1 MHIEEAEV
9 SLPNFSIFREDRS
22 DNSAFGGSA
31 IFVHNSL
38 TVSKLDWFKNTE
50 SVAVNVS
57 FSNKTSMQ
65 VICVYRSPNS
75 SRIEN
80 NRLLSQLE
88 NVPFTSPDFQNIVMV
103 GDVNLPNVDWTN
115 GIVLGPVDTIDQKL
129 VIQNEYLDL
138 FTTMGLHWYVEE
150 PTRYKLVNGNVQ
162 SAILDQVFS
171 NNDSIIK
178 DVSIKAPLGKSDH
191 VCIDIETNMHTNVE
205 YMNVKQRNW
214 SKVTETF
221 VSERGNNI
229 DWSVNINA
237 SVNEMWSDINSKL
250 QTIIHDVPESV
261 LKVSRHG
268 ELLEKPPWESN
279 RLARKRKE
287 KDQTWRV
294 FDSAPCMEN
303 FQTALG
309 KQRLYERVEYEEK
322 LKHEQKIVKNLKKN
336 CKPLFRYFKSKSK
349 TRKNVSSLKKESGK
363 LTESPSE
370 TAEELANF
378 FQSVHSFEEFGPLHE
393 YCYNNSV
400 VNNIMCELSISV
412 NDVKLLLSKLDV
424 SKSMGPD
431 EVHPK
436 ILKYLSSNDSFIL
449 AITQLF
455 NKCIKDE
462 NIPSIWKTAIVVP
475 IHKKGSMHLP
485 SNYRPVSLTC
495 ILCKVYEKFIRT
507 HILNFIKDRIISSQ
521 HGFVQGKS
529 TLSNL
534 LETIDVLNEFL
545 SNDNYADILYLDFS
559 KAFDSVS
566 HYRLLIKME
575 ALGIST
581 NMLNIV
587 RDFLADRTMKVKVG
601 SAFSGSRC
609 VPSGVPQGSVLGPL
623 LFLIFINDLPTR
635 IKSLV
640 QLFADDVKI
649 LVEPS
654 LHDIA
659 QSDLDYL
666 SEWEHIWKLK
676 FNVDK
681 CKVLHCGR
689 DNVRY
694 RYKLNG
700 KDLEEISEERDL
712 GVIFN
717 EPFNF
722 TNFILAII
730 SKANQKIGWV
740 MRNILSRD
748 AHVITKVYK
757 TLIRPH
763 VEYCTQ
769 AWAPVARH
777 GNWNFI
783 LKLESIQR
791 KVTRAISGLRDFTY
805 KQRLESLG
813 LTTLLERRMRGDL
826 IETFKILNNKNNY
839 GSEFFNVS
847 SRTGNLL
854 SRSIS
859 KTKTTKQ
866 LDFFSNR
873 VIKYW
878 NKLPNNIKSSTS
890 VNSFKNNL
898 DKFRVFG
905 KSQNLQGHF
914 WELSDEIFNRI

>member
-1 MHIEEAEV
+1 M
-9 SLPNFSIFREDRS
+9 PNFSIFREDRS
-22 DNSAFGGSA
+22 DNSGFGGSA
-31 IFVHNSL
+31 IFVHSSL
-38 TVSKLDWFKNTE
+38 NVSKLDWFKNTE
-50 SVAVNVS
+50 SVAVNVRI
-57 FSNKTSMQ
+57 SNKKSMQ
-65 VICVYRSPNS
+65 VICVYRSPNLS
-75 SRIEN
+75 KPQN
-80 NRLLSQLE
+80 NKLLSQLE
-88 NVPFTSPDFQNIVMV
+88 NVPFNSPDFPNIIMV
-103 GDVNLPNVDWTN
+103 GDFNLPNVDWTK
-115 GIVLGPVDTIDQKL
+115 GIVVGPVDTVDQRL
-129 VIQNEYLDL
+129 IMQNDFLDL
-138 FTTMGLHWYVEE
+138 FNTMGLHWYLEE
-150 PTRYKLVNGNVQ
+150 PTRVKYVSTSNNIQ
-162 SAILDQVFS
+162 SAVLDQVLT
-171 NNDSIIK
+171 NNDCIIK
-178 DVSIKAPLGKSDH
+178 DVNIKAPLGKSDH
-191 VCIDIETNMHTNVE
+191 VGIEIETHLHTNVD
-205 YMNVKQRNW
+205 YMQLKQRNW

-221 VSERGNNI
+221 VLEKGNI
-229 DWSVNINA
+229 DWSVNVNS
-237 SVNEMWSDINSKL
+237 SVNEMWEDINSKL
-250 QTIIHDVPESV
+250 QTIISDVPEAV

-268 ELLEKPPWESN
+268 ELLERAPWESN
-279 RLARKRKE
+279 RLGRKRKE

-294 FDSAPCMEN
+294 FDGAPCMEN

-309 KQRLYERVEYEEK
+309 KQKEYEKVEYEEK
-322 LKHEQKIVKNLKKN
+322 LKHEQKIVKNLKEN

-393 YCYNNSV
+393 FCYNNNN
-400 VNNIMCELSISV
+400 VNNVMCGLSISRE
-412 NDVKLLLSKLDV
+412 DVKVLLSKLDV

-431 EVHPK
+431 EIHPK
-436 ILKYLSSNDSFIL
+436 ILKFLSSNESFIA
-449 AITQLF
+449 AITELF

-495 ILCKVYEKFIRT
+495 ILCKIYEKFIRT
-507 HILNFIKDRIISSQ
+507 HILNFIKDKIISSQ

-534 LETIDVLNEFL
+534 LETIDVINEFL
-545 SNDNYADILYLDFS
+545 CDDNYADILYLDFS

-575 ALGIST
+575 NLGIST

-587 RDFLADRTMKVKVG
+587 GDFLADRTMKVKVG
-601 SAFSGSRC
+601 SSFSSSRH

-640 QLFADDVKI
+640 ELFADDVKI
-649 LVEPS
+649 LVEPFS
-654 LHDIA
+654 QHIA

-666 SEWEHIWKLK
+666 SQWEHIWKLK

-689 DNVRY
+689 NNIKY
-694 RYKLNG
+694 KYKLNS
-700 KDLEEISEERDL
+700 KDLEVITEERDL

-717 EPFNF
+717 ETFNF
-722 TNFILAII
+722 NNFILAMI
-730 SKANQKIGWV
+730 SKANQKTGWV

-748 AHVITKVYK
+748 AYVIVKVYK

-783 LKLESIQR
+783 LKLEGIQR
-791 KVTRAISGLRDFTY
+791 KITRIINGLGDLSY
-805 KQRLESLG
+805 KQRLETLG

-826 IETFKILNNKNNY
+826 IETFKILNDKNNY
-839 GSEFFNVS
+839 GKDFFNVS

-854 SRSIS
+854 SRPIS
-859 KTKTTKQ
+859 QTKTTKQ

-878 NKLPNNIKSSTS
+878 NKLPNDVKSSTS
-890 VNSFKNNL
+890 VNSFKNKL
-898 DKFRVFG
+898 DKFRKLG